1 MSDFNVKILEVKYL
15 LTDVNTLLD
24 TQKKSLDNVSA
35 SLSKYGGKVPS
46 EFLNAQKKSIE
57 LGKEQTDIQKKIEQS
72 AKNQTT
78 VMQKLTKEEL
88 SYVNAVERGIK
99 SKERDILANK
109 KLSDAYGQL
118 TTKRNESARAL
129 QNLIASEKASNAEI
143 RKAQKEFDVLN
154 KKVATADKAIG
165 KLSQANNGIGKLT
178 SGVSNLM
185 GAFGIATGLG
195 LAAGIVTNIYETTK
209 ALQSLDLALKMVSGT
224 QEEYASNTAFV
235 AKIAEKWGLEI
246 KDTTQQF
253 TQFYT
258 AAKGLMSESQIKE
271 TFEGVA
277 KAGSLM
283 GLSVD
288 KQQAAFYALEQM
300 MSKGTVTAEEL
311 KKQLGNAMPGAM
323 KAAGM
328 AYMEL
333 HPKIKTIQE
342 AEKMLM
348 KEMKAGALDSATY
361 VPLIVKN
368 LNKLYGTDMINKVE
382 TLAANQN
389 RLSNSWTDL
398 VRSMNESETGGISKF
413 FSAVLSS
420 ATTLM
425 KELVRLNTSWD
436 ELYAKA
442 KGKGRQDGISMAEY
456 QFEQGGKS
464 ESGANASITVA
475 TKNYTKAN
483 KELLQVQKEGQ
494 IAVDYVEKNKYR
506 LGIGQYTASDVKK
519 LRERKEVLLEE
530 MNLWAAVINKTK
542 ELKKTIGK
550 EPETK
555 DKIIGETADQKKAR
569 EKVEKQAQKE
579 RDEISKNAYNRKV
592 SDLEREKELIK
603 DKYDFEEQDNKKKV
617 KLSVDLSTKEIEI
630 IEAQFEEEIKLVKK
644 HSDLW
649 QIAENKRLTARENSI
664 SESAKRIT
672 DIYRKEFQAQLDLNG
687 GIILSPSDTAEKNK
701 QDKQSKEPKPL
712 TDDER
717 NYLKEKAKE
726 STRVFNEFV
735 GEFAK
740 EVGFSDTFDF
750 LTKEIV
756 DKDGNITTMFET
768 MIDKGATAEEKM
780 KANFLAIS
788 TVAQDVFNKISEA
801 SNARYEKEF
810 SNLEK
815 QKEEAIKNA
824 GDSDSAKKKIEQD
837 YEKRRKEIEK
847 RQFKSKQKMSIA
859 NIAIDTAQAIM
870 SIAST
875 GGGTGYSDY
884 GITAGILIGITT
896 ALGAAQIAMVASQ
909 KPPSYFTGTDNAKEG
924 LAWTQEKGAEIHT
937 DRHGNIKTLGDN
949 KGARLTKMSAGDIV
963 YNAEETKR
971 LMFQN
976 DYNSLLTSNGILEPK
991 VVVNSGITYA
1001 EMDEIVGRHIGNQP
1015 KHINN
1020 FDKAGFESYISKS
1033 GNITKNNSNRGQGIG
1048 QIV

>member
-1 MSDFNVKILEVKYL
+1 MSDFNVKILEVKDL
-15 LTDVNTLLD
+15 LKDVNTLLD

-129 QNLIASEKASNAEI
+129 QNLIASEKASNSEI

-154 KKVATADKAIG
+154 KKVASADKAIG

-195 LAAGIVTNIYETTK
+195 LAAGIVTNIYENTK
-209 ALQSLDLALKMVSGT
+209 ALQSLDLALKMVSET
-224 QEEYASNTAFV
+224 QEKYAANTAF
-235 AKIAEKWGLEI
+235 ITSISEKWGLEI
-246 KDTTQQF
+246 KSTTEQF
-253 TQFYT
+253 TKFY
-258 AAKGLMSESQIKE
+258 ADAKGKLSEAQIKE
-271 TFEGVA
+271 TFEGIA
-277 KAGSLM
+277 KAGSIM
-283 GLSVD
+283 GLSLE
-288 KQQAAFYALEQM
+288 KQQSAFTAFQQM
-300 MSKGTVTAEEL
+300 LSKGTIQAQEL
-311 KKQLGNAMPGAM
+311 KLQLGDALPGSIKVAT
-323 KAAGM
+323 AA
-328 AYMEL
+328 YQKL
-333 HPKIKTIQE
+333 HPELKVTE
-342 AEKMLM
+342 ALLYKHMEQGKLISS
-348 KEMKAGALDSATY
+348 EMI
-361 VPLIVKN
+361 PEMVKGYQ
-368 LNKLYGTDMINKVE
+368 KLYGIENVDGIK
-382 TLAANQN
+382 TLVAEQN
-389 RLSNSWTDL
+389 RLANSWT
-398 VRSMNESETGGISKF
+398 
-413 FSAVLSS
+413 
-420 ATTLM
+420 
-425 KELVRLNTSWD
+425 ELVRVMSVADTDTVFGQTLVGMTTIARGLLNVLT
-436 ELYAKA
+436 KI
-442 KGKGRQDGISMAEY
+442 ISSQKQITE
-456 QFEQGGKS
+456 GDKS
-464 ESGANASITVA
+464 E
-475 TKNYTKAN
+475 
-483 KELLQVQKEGQ
+483 GQ
-494 IAVDYVEKNKYR
+494 QRAMSLISSNPIAQEVE
-506 LGIGQYTASDVKK
+506 QYGG
-519 LRERKEVLLEE
+519 
-530 MNLWAAVINKTK
+530 KTK
-542 ELKKTIGK
+542 ESQKAFLTKQMNDNYNEWKASAEKYDELAREFNEKSAGGQYLAFDLKARMEGSAENIGYFK
-550 EPETK
+550 ELYKQYKSFLNPEK
-555 DKIIGETADQKKAR
+555 KPDASVIGETADQKKVR
-569 EKVEKQAQKE
+569 EKADKDRRDAEEKHLKDLYDLKMAQLEKDKIILEEGLDNEKLNYSEKLHLAFEISAKEMEIAQALYAEEQRLSKGNDEKLKIADINFWKEKEKLAKDSVKRINDIKYKPQYKDANKVADEETFGSGVFETDPAKLAEMKALWDKQQDEKDDIADKEKE
-579 RDEISKNAYNRKV
+579 RLKAMSK
-592 SDLEREKELIK
+592 
-603 DKYDFEEQDNKKKV
+603 
-617 KLSVDLSTKEIEI
+617 
-630 IEAQFEEEIKLVKK
+630 
-644 HSDLW
+644 
-649 QIAENKRLTARENSI
+649 
-664 SESAKRIT
+664 
-672 DIYRKEFQAQLDLNG
+672 
-687 GIILSPSDTAEKNK
+687 
-701 QDKQSKEPKPL
+701 
-712 TDDER
+712 
-717 NYLKEKAKE
+717 
-726 STRVFNEFV
+726 VFNEFV
-735 GEFAK
+735 GEFANK
-740 EVGFSDTFDF
+740 VGFGDTFDF
-750 LTKEIV
+750 LAEQ
-756 DKDGNITTMFET
+756 DKHGKTMFEN
-768 MIDKGATAEEKM
+768 MINGSLTAEEKM
-780 KANFLAIS
+780 KASFLAIS
-788 TVAQDVFNKISEA
+788 TAAQDAFNMISEA

>member
-1 MSDFNVKILEVKYL
+1 MSDFNSKILEVKDL

-46 EFLNAQKKSIE
+46 EFLNAQKEAIALSKAQQAEAVKLAEIDKKAEQVKQSKLATEIKDNNAKKSNLALSE
-57 LGKEQTDIQKKIEQS
+57 AERKATNAQ
-72 AKNQTT
+72 
-78 VMQKLTKEEL
+78 TKESEKL
-88 SYVNAVERGIK
+88 LQS
-99 SKERDILANK
+99 NK
-109 KLSDAYGQL
+109 KLNDAYGQL

-129 QNLIASEKASNAEI
+129 QNLIASEKASNSEI

-154 KKVATADKAIG
+154 KKVASADKAIG

-224 QEEYASNTAFV
+224 QEEYATNTAFI
-235 AKIAEKWGLEI
+235 AKISEKWGLEI

-413 FSAVLSS
+413 FSFIMTGLKNGLDLLTRFNS
-420 ATTLM
+420 
-425 KELVRLNTSWD
+425 SWD
-436 ELYAKA
+436 ELYKKA
-442 KGKGRQDGISMAEY
+442 QVKGKSLAGDEFKKRMSNAGFIGSTEDERAQIVLNKAREEAIALK
-456 QFEQGGKS
+456 EQEIKINGYLAKS
-464 ESGANASITVA
+464 IVKFGSGYESH
-475 TKNYTKAN
+475 KKN
-483 KELLQVQKEGQ
+483 KEQ
-494 IAVDYVEKNKYR
+494 
-506 LGIGQYTASDVKK
+506 
-519 LRERKEVLLEE
+519 VLLD
-530 MNLWAAVINKTK
+530 LAARYEIIRLSRVQLGLNKD
-542 ELKKTIGK
+542 LSKKD
-550 EPETK
+550 
-555 DKIIGETADQKKAR
+555 DKTGLIGETDAQKKAR
-569 EKVEKQAQKE
+569 EKVEKQEQKE

-672 DIYRKEFQAQLDLNG
+672 DIYRKEFQSQLDLNG

-701 QDKQSKEPKPL
+701 QEGQSKEPKAL

-717 NYLKEKAKE
+717 NYLKEKARE

-735 GEFAK
+735 GKFAK

-788 TVAQDVFNKISEA
+788 TAAQDAFNMISEA
-801 SNARYEKEF
+801 INARFDNER
-810 SNLEK
+810 NQLEK
-815 QKEEAIKNA
+815 QKEIAISYA
-824 GDSDSAKKKIEQD
+824 GESDSAKKKIEED
-837 YEKRRKEIEK
+837 YEKRKKEIAK
-847 RQFKSKQKMSIA
+847 REFKAKQKQTIV
-859 NIAIDTAQAIM
+859 NIAMDTAQAIM
-870 SIAST
+870 TTYGQMGWI
-875 GGGTGYSDY
+875 GGT
-884 GITAGILIGITT
+884 AGAIFLG
-896 ALGAAQIAMVASQ
+896 ALGAVQIAMVASQ
-909 KPPSYFTGTDNAKEG
+909 KMPEYWEGTDNAKEG

-991 VVVNSGITYA
+991 VVVNSGITYL
-1001 EMDEIVGRHIGNQP
+1001 EMDEIIGRHIGSQP

-1033 GNITKNNSNRGQGIG
+1033 GNITKNNSNRGNGIG
-1048 QIV
+1048 ISV